1 MSARDPLLA
10 LGRDVSESLGRGEDA
25 RVARQRSRL
34 LTTDL
39 RATRARPLARAAL
52 AAALLLALGGIA
64 IRARPATT
72 ARTTVAEAAL
82 APGAWF
88 SAGASPMS
96 IPFGDRG
103 AVVVLPGARARLVSI
118 DARGAELAVERG
130 AVEVRVRHRE
140 DTRWTLRAGPWSVE
154 VTGTAFRLGWS
165 PATERMQL
173 EMREGSVRVRGPGGA
188 SRRVVAGEQ
197 VLADAREGL
206 RAAAGD
212 PVTPVEAAVS
222 ALGREEVLRAPLPP
236 PAPRPR
242 RAARVAR
249 VTPLAVAPSPP
260 RPEATLAEAAD
271 RARYEGRVG
280 DARALLLDLR
290 ARHPDTD
297 EARRAA
303 YHLGVLAL
311 EAQRAPQVAARWFEI
326 ALQESPRGVL
336 RRECLGRR
344 VQALHAAGDASGAR
358 EAAERYLREDPDGA
372 FAPFARDVRAR

>member
-1 MSARDPLLA
+1 MSPRDPLLA
-10 LGRDVSESLGRGEDA
+10 LGRDVAEGLGRGEDA

-34 LTTDL
+34 LSTDL
-39 RATRARPLARAAL
+39 RATRARPVARAAL
-52 AAALLLALGGIA
+52 AAALLLALGGFA
-64 IRARPATT
+64 LRFRPAT
-72 ARTTVAEAAL
+72 ARRATVAEPAL
-82 APGAWF
+82 SPGAWF
-88 SAGASPMS
+88 SAGASAVS
-96 IPFGDRG
+96 IPFGDR
-103 AVVVLPGARARLVSI
+103 AEVVVVPGARARLVSI

-173 EMREGSVRVRGPGGA
+173 EMREGSVRVRGPGGV
-188 SRRVVAGEQ
+188 SRRVVAGERL
-197 VLADAREGL
+197 LADAREGL
-206 RAAAGD
+206 RAAAGE
-212 PVTPVEAAVS
+212 PVTPAEAVA
-222 ALGREEVLRAPLPP
+222 REVDRVEVLRAPLPP
-236 PAPRPR
+236 VPRPR
-242 RAARVAR
+242 RATPAARI
-249 VTPLAVAPSPP
+249 TPLTAPPSPT
-260 RPEATLAEAAD
+260 RPEAALAEAAD

-290 ARHPDTD
+290 ARHPDSD

-326 ALQESPRGVL
+326 ALQESPRGAL

-344 VQALHAAGDASGAR
+344 VQALHAAGDAAGAR